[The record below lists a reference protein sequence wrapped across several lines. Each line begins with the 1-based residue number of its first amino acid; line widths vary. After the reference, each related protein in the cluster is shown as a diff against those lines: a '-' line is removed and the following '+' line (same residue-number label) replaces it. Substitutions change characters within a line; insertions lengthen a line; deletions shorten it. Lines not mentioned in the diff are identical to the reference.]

1 MIAASPS
8 RDPGSTSSRY
18 LKTFSV
24 AFTALL
30 AVVALFNYWVD
41 AYRLFDLLPEARIA
55 AVKVRPES
63 NIAAIKLL
71 NAVRADPTAVIL
83 GNSRADIGFRPD
95 HPSWAG
101 HRGRVYNLA
110 VPGAGIQRVRDD
122 FEAISRSGNVRLA
135 VLALDF
141 QDFVLNSERV
151 GARPVPQPTDIDA
164 LLRLERFRALL
175 TLTGLS
181 DSLST
186 LRAATQPTVA
196 TLDSDGLNP
205 LRDYVAIA
213 EQEGYPAMFSQRLS
227 ETANAFVRARRGIY
241 PPGEHDSAEFA
252 ALRDTLR
259 LADQRNVELRVIT
272 YPYHAQYLVLFERLG
287 LWPELER
294 WKRAVIET
302 VTDSRYRN
310 SVRFWDFTVFNDAS
324 RTSIVDDD
332 VDPSAAPHWYWE
344 AGHFKP
350 SLGDRVLAQVLGDSS
365 DSAVIGRELTS
376 TTLDEWLAFQREE
389 LATVL
394 GTDQFADVRSVVDRV
409 RPASSGDPGFV
420 Q

>member
-1 MIAASPS
+1 MDAAPPR
-8 RDPGSTSSRY
+8 RDSGSSNRCY

-24 AFTALL
+24 VFVGMLV
-30 AVVALFNYWVD
+30 VVALFNYWVD
-41 AYRLFDLLPEARIA
+41 AYRLFDLLPEARIT

-83 GNSRADIGFRPD
+83 GNSRADIGFRPG
-95 HPSWAG
+95 HPAWSS

-110 VPGAGIQRVRDD
+110 VPGAGIQRVRND
-122 FEAISRSGNVRLA
+122 FEVITRSGNVRLA

-141 QDFVLNSERV
+141 QDFVLNAERA
-151 GARPVPQPTDIDA
+151 GARPTSEPTDLDA
-164 LLRLERFRALL
+164 LLHRERFRALL
-175 TLTGLS
+175 TLTGLA

-186 LRAATQPTVA
+186 LRAARQATVA

-213 EQEGYPAMFSQRLS
+213 RHEGYPAMFNQRLS
-227 ETANAFVRARRGIY
+227 ETANAFVRARKGIY
-241 PPGEHDSAEFA
+241 PPGEKDSAEFA
-252 ALRDTLR
+252 ALRDILR
-259 LADQRNVELRVIT
+259 LADERNVELRVLT

-294 WKRAVIET
+294 WKRAVLET
-302 VTDSRYRN
+302 VTDPGYPN
-310 SVRFWDFTVFNDAS
+310 PVRFWDFTVFSDAS
-324 RTSIVDDD
+324 LTIVIDDD

-350 SLGDRVLAQVLGDSS
+350 SLGDRVLEQVLGDSS
-365 DSAVIGRELTS
+365 DSRSIGRELTP
-376 TTLDEWLAFQREE
+376 TTVDEWLAFQREK
-389 LATVL
+389 LAAVL
-394 GTDQFADVRSVVDRV
+394 VTDQFADVRSVVARA
-409 RPASSGDPGFV
+409 RPVSNGDLGFV